1 MFNAQ
6 MSLPETLTNHIY
18 IAQHFTDYRSLI
30 TDYRSPLTMSFKEKI
45 NPTKLPAHIA
55 IIMDGNGRWAKQ
67 QGMLRIFGHQHGVEA
82 VRDTVEACAELGIKF
97 LTLYAFSTENWNR
110 PRIEVD
116 ALMELLVASVRKE
129 LKTMLDNNIR
139 LLAVG
144 DLESLPRNCKTQLL
158 EAIELTKTHTR
169 MSLVLALSYSSR
181 WELVEAVKTLASDF
195 KDGKISAAEIN
206 ETTFRN
212 YFNSKNIPDPELLI
226 RTSGEHRISNF
237 LLWQIA
243 YTELYFTPKLWPDFR
258 REDLYEAILDYQN
271 RERRFGKVSEQI
283 N

>member
-1 MFNAQ
+1 
-6 MSLPETLTNHIY
+6 
-18 IAQHFTDYRSLI
+18 
-30 TDYRSPLTMSFKEKI
+30 MSFKEKI
-45 NPTKLPAHIA
+45 NADKLPRHIA

-82 VRDTVEACAELGIKF
+82 VRDTVEACAELGIKY

-110 PRIEVD
+110 PRIETD
-116 ALMELLVASVRKE
+116 ALMELLVTSVRKE
-129 LKTMLDNNIR
+129 LKTMTDNNIR
-139 LLAVG
+139 LLSVG
-144 DLESLPRNCKTQLL
+144 DLESLPEKCKTQLH
-158 EAIELTKTHTR
+158 EAIALTKDNTR

-181 WELVEAVKTLASDF
+181 WEITEAVKNIS
-195 KDGKISAAEIN
+195 KDVAAKKISVEEIN
-206 ETTFRN
+206 ETMLRS
-212 YFNSKNIPDPELLI
+212 YFSSASIPDPELLI

-258 REDLYEAILDYQN
+258 REDLYVAIVDYQN